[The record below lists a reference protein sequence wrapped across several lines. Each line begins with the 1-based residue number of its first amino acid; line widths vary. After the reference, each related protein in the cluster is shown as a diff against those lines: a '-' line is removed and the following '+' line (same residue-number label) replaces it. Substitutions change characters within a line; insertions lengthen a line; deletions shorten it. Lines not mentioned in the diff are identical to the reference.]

1 MDYLREI
8 NSFERWL
15 ETNDLPPLSQLLWY
29 RLMALCDRAGWPEW
43 MAVDDQRLMGLIQ
56 SRRETVFA
64 PVRDSLVEAGFLLV
78 ERGKKG
84 RPSRYKMVQFA
95 MRSAAQS
102 VAETVVHTE
111 AQSVVHTEAQ
121 SVAHTEVQSVVHT
134 EVQTVDISSYPTDTQ
149 KTKTKTKTNNN
160 ARRGPPVLPSALT
173 VGEQG
178 IVRRTQK
185 EPDRLQARKPD
196 TGVASGRFMLHAAD
210 EGYRRKIVEGACR
223 APPLCGATHV
233 NSFRKCL
240 VGAP

>member
-29 RLMALCDRAGWPEW
+29 RLMALCNRAGWPEW

-95 MRSAAQS
+95 MRSA
-102 VAETVVHTE
+102 
-111 AQSVVHTEAQ
+111 AQ